1 MAAQTPES
9 SMKKTFL
16 LQVEGKN
23 PDRILE
29 AVKHEVRKYAR
40 REGRKTLPEG
50 FDYWDFDCK
59 VGTSLEAA
67 EAVSFAQVVPLM
79 DAAAKAGAASCY
91 VEVLAKPVL
100 RLRQSLAQD
109 PNGQELG
116 VETAHFIAPQ
126 S

>member
-1 MAAQTPES
+1 
-9 SMKKTFL
+9 MKKTFL

-59 VGTSLEAA
+59 VGTSLEVA

-79 DAAAKAGAASCY
+79 DAVAKAGAASCY

-100 RLRQSLAQD
+100 RLRQALAQ
-109 PNGQELG
+109 GQDGL
-116 VETAHFIAPQ
+116 ETGLASSEQIAPQ